1 MQNKIKLK
9 IDVTKINKGDLYEGK
24 KGVYLDATLFHNKD
38 GESKYGDDGF
48 VVQSIPQERREAG
61 EKGPIIGNWRWLEAK
76 ADNRNNEPEDADN
89 SDVPF

>member
-1 MQNKIKLK
+1 MQNKIILK
-9 IDVTKINKGDLYEGK
+9 IDVTKIIKGDLYEGK
-24 KGVYLDATLFHNKD
+24 KGVYLDATLFHNT

-48 VVQSIPQERREAG
+48 IVQSIPQERREKG

-76 ADNRNNEPEDADN
+76 TDKRNTEPEDADN